1 MTTTTEPQPH
11 VKDDA
16 ANNHDASVP
25 VPIPP
30 PPPGTFMSEEEYFR
44 KSMSEN
50 HAFPVLLTL
59 VCAGSSLSIYTMK
72 GLSEGGTTMA
82 TSMALAVGILLV
94 ATTVIGTLTAWFV
107 AKIFDENFGSFGVLM
122 LRIAAVSS
130 TELLLYFGLSTVIGP
145 YLPLLVGLPML
156 ILLTCW
162 LVGMNLFQAFVFA
175 IVLKIVEMLLI
186 SFTLI
191 SIVSKMME

>member
-1 MTTTTEPQPH
+1 
-11 VKDDA
+11 
-16 ANNHDASVP
+16 
-25 VPIPP
+25 
-30 PPPGTFMSEEEYFR
+30 MSEEEYFR

-94 ATTVIGTLTAWFV
+94 ATTVIGTFVAWFV
-107 AKIFDENFGSFGVLM
+107 SKIFAENYGSFGGLM

-130 TELLLYFGLSTVIGP
+130 TELLLFFGLSTVIGP
-145 YLPLLVGLPML
+145 VLSLLAGLPLL
-156 ILLTCW
+156 ILLSCW
-162 LVGMNLFQAFVFA
+162 MVGMNLFQAFVFA
-175 IVLKIVEMLLI
+175 IVLKIVEVLMI
-186 SFTLI
+186 SFTLM
-191 SIVSKMME
+191 SIVTKMME

>member
-107 AKIFDENFGSFGVLM
+107 AKIFAENFGSLGVLT

-145 YLPLLVGLPML
+145 YLPLVVGLPML

-162 LVGMNLFQAFVFA
+162 LVGMNLYQAFVFA
-175 IVLKIVEMLLI
+175 IVLKIFEMLMI
-186 SFTLI
+186 SFMLM
-191 SIVSKMME
+191 SIVSSLAG